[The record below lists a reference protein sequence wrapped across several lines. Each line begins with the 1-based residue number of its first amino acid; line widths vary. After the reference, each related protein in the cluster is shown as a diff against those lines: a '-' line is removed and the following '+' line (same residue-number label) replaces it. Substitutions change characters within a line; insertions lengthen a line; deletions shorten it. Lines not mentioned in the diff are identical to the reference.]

1 MEVPLVEV
9 ALREAGSHR
18 HYSCQKRSKGDMLNC
33 ISPFGH

>member
-18 HYSCQKRSKGDMLNC
+18 HYSCQKRSKGIC
-33 ISPFGH
+33 S